1 MVLSHESEVFPVQRN
16 SAALLKASNDDSL
29 QVRLQVLA
37 QEAVSVVM
45 EADPAH
51 SKELLGL
58 FVADLF
64 SQVAE
69 QERTEERR
77 QRQAEGIAAA
87 KARGVRF
94 GKKSKPLPDNFEEV
108 RHAWRNKE
116 LTLQE
121 AAMACGMAKTTFYNA
136 VERAEQ
142 AEGKTDDG
150 KKKDAYRGR
159 TPDSIHHHQSPP
171 SPHPGAGGAV

>member
-1 MVLSHESEVFPVQRN
+1 MKDEVFLVN
-16 SAALLKASNDDSL
+16 GKALNLPNDDSL
-29 QVRLQVLA
+29 QTRLQALA

-51 SKELLGL
+51 SKELLGR

-64 SQVAE
+64 SQMTE
-69 QERTEERR
+69 QEHREERR

-94 GKKSKPLPDNFEEV
+94 GKKAKPLPENFEEV
-108 RHAWRNKE
+108 RRAWRNKE

-121 AAMACGMAKTTFYNA
+121 AATACGMAKTTFYNA

-142 AEGKTDDG
+142 AEGKEDG
-150 KKKDAYRGR
+150 KKKDTSRGR
-159 TPDSIHHHQSPP
+159 ASDVHHHQSPP
-171 SPHPGAGGAV
+171 LSHTGIGGAV

>member
-1 MVLSHESEVFPVQRN
+1 MRGSTAAAIVDDASVQ
-16 SAALLKASNDDSL
+16 A
-29 QVRLQVLA
+29 RLQALA

-51 SKELLGL
+51 GKELLGL

-64 SQVAE
+64 SRIAE
-69 QERTEERR
+69 QERREERH

-94 GKKSKPLPDNFEEV
+94 GKKSKLLPENFEEV
-108 RHAWRNKE
+108 RRAWRSKE

-121 AAMACGMAKTTFYNA
+121 AAIACGMAKTTFYNA

-142 AEGKTDDG
+142 AEGRADDG
-150 KKKDAYRGR
+150 KKKDASRGR
-159 TPDSIHHHQSPP
+159 IPDAIHHHQGP
-171 SPHPGAGGAV
+171 SLSHPGAGGIV

>member
-1 MVLSHESEVFPVQRN
+1 MRSSTVKSMEALSKDDATVQIQ
-16 SAALLKASNDDSL
+16 LQSL
-29 QVRLQVLA
+29 AEEIVS
-37 QEAVSVVM
+37 AVS
-45 EADPAH
+45 ELDPACR
-51 SKELLGL
+51 KEVLGL

-94 GKKSKPLPDNFEEV
+94 GKKTKPLPENFEEV
-108 RHAWRNKE
+108 RRAWRSKE

-121 AAMACGMAKTTFYNA
+121 AAAACGMAKTTFYNA

-142 AEGKTDDG
+142 AEGRPDDG
-150 KKKDAYRGR
+150 KKKGRGR
-159 TPDSIHHHQSPP
+159 PVDPVHHHQSPP
-171 SPHPGAGGAV
+171 LSHPGAGGAV

>member
-1 MVLSHESEVFPVQRN
+1 MADDTSVQ
-16 SAALLKASNDDSL
+16 A
-29 QVRLQVLA
+29 RLQALA

-51 SKELLGL
+51 GKELLGL

-69 QERTEERR
+69 QERKVERH

-94 GKKSKPLPDNFEEV
+94 GKKSKPLPGNFEEV

-121 AAMACGMAKTTFYNA
+121 AAAACGMAKTTFYNA

-142 AEGKTDDG
+142 AEGRTDDG
-150 KKKDAYRGR
+150 KKKGRGR
-159 TPDSIHHHQSPP
+159 ISDPVHHHQSP
-171 SPHPGAGGAV
+171 SLSHPGAGGVV

>member
-1 MVLSHESEVFPVQRN
+1 MRGSTVAPM
-16 SAALLKASNDDSL
+16 ADDTS
-29 QVRLQVLA
+29 VEARLQALA
-37 QEAVSVVM
+37 QEAVSVVLA
-45 EADPAH
+45 ADPAH
-51 SKELLGL
+51 GKELLGL
-58 FVADLF
+58 FGADLF

-69 QERTEERR
+69 QERKVERH

-94 GKKSKPLPDNFEEV
+94 GKKSKPLPENFEEV

-121 AAMACGMAKTTFYNA
+121 AAAACGMAKTTFYNA

-142 AEGKTDDG
+142 AEDG
-150 KKKDAYRGR
+150 KKKGRGR
-159 TPDSIHHHQSPP
+159 TAEAHHSTTPTVSQT
-171 SPHPGAGGAV
+171 GIGGTV

>member
-1 MVLSHESEVFPVQRN
+1 MRHST
-16 SAALLKASNDDSL
+16 AAPIADDASL
-29 QVRLQVLA
+29 QARLQALA

-51 SKELLGL
+51 GKELLGL

-69 QERTEERR
+69 QERKVERH

-94 GKKSKPLPDNFEEV
+94 GKKMKPLPDNFEEV

-121 AAMACGMAKTTFYNA
+121 AAAACGMAKTTFYNA

-142 AEGKTDDG
+142 AEGRAEDG
-150 KKKDAYRGR
+150 KKKGRGR
-159 TPDSIHHHQSPP
+159 TSDSIHHHQSPP

>member
-1 MVLSHESEVFPVQRN
+1 MPSSTAKPMEALPKDDATVQ
-16 SAALLKASNDDSL
+16 SQL
-29 QVRLQVLA
+29 QNLA
-37 QEAVSVVM
+37 EEIVSAVS
-45 EADPAH
+45 ELDP
-51 SKELLGL
+51 SCRKEVLGL

-94 GKKSKPLPDNFEEV
+94 GKKTKPLPENFEEV
-108 RHAWRNKE
+108 RRAWRNKE

-121 AAMACGMAKTTFYNA
+121 AATACGMAKTTFYNA

-142 AEGKTDDG
+142 AEGRADDA
-150 KKKDAYRGR
+150 KKKDAHRGR
-159 TPDSIHHHQSPP
+159 ISDSVHHHQSP
-171 SPHPGAGGAV
+171 SLPHPGAGGAV

>member
-1 MVLSHESEVFPVQRN
+1 MRGSTVAPMADEASVQ
-16 SAALLKASNDDSL
+16 A
-29 QVRLQVLA
+29 RLQALA

-51 SKELLGL
+51 GKELLGL

-69 QERTEERR
+69 QERKVERH

-121 AAMACGMAKTTFYNA
+121 AATACGMAKTTFYNA

-142 AEGKTDDG
+142 VEGRTDDG
-150 KKKDAYRGR
+150 KKKGRGR
-159 TPDSIHHHQSPP
+159 ISDPVHHHQSP
-171 SPHPGAGGAV
+171 SLSHPGAGGVV

>member
-1 MVLSHESEVFPVQRN
+1 MRGSTVAPMADEASVQ
-16 SAALLKASNDDSL
+16 A
-29 QVRLQVLA
+29 RLQALA

-51 SKELLGL
+51 GKELLGL

-69 QERTEERR
+69 QERKVERH

-121 AAMACGMAKTTFYNA
+121 AATACGMAKTTFYNA

-142 AEGKTDDG
+142 AEGRTDDG
-150 KKKDAYRGR
+150 KKKGRGR
-159 TPDSIHHHQSPP
+159 ISDPVHHHQSP
-171 SPHPGAGGAV
+171 SLSHPRAGGAV

>member
-1 MVLSHESEVFPVQRN
+1 MADDTSVQ
-16 SAALLKASNDDSL
+16 A
-29 QVRLQVLA
+29 RLQALA

-51 SKELLGL
+51 GKELLGL

-69 QERTEERR
+69 QERKVERH

-94 GKKSKPLPDNFEEV
+94 GKKSKPLPGNFEEV

-121 AAMACGMAKTTFYNA
+121 AAAACGMAKTTFYNA

-142 AEGKTDDG
+142 AEGRTDDG
-150 KKKDAYRGR
+150 KKKGRGR
-159 TPDSIHHHQSPP
+159 ISDPVHHHQSP
-171 SPHPGAGGAV
+171 SLSRPGAGGVV

>member
-1 MVLSHESEVFPVQRN
+1 MRGSTVAPMADEASVQ
-16 SAALLKASNDDSL
+16 A
-29 QVRLQVLA
+29 RLQALA

-51 SKELLGL
+51 GKELLGL

-69 QERTEERR
+69 QERKVERH

-121 AAMACGMAKTTFYNA
+121 AATACGMAKTTFYNA

-142 AEGKTDDG
+142 AEGRTDDG
-150 KKKDAYRGR
+150 KKKGRGR
-159 TPDSIHHHQSPP
+159 ISDPVHHHQSP
-171 SPHPGAGGAV
+171 SLSHPGAGGVV

>member
-1 MVLSHESEVFPVQRN
+1 MRSSTAK
-16 SAALLKASNDDSL
+16 SMAALPKDDTAVQSQLQSL
-29 QVRLQVLA
+29 AEEIVS
-37 QEAVSVVM
+37 AVS
-45 EADPAH
+45 ELDP
-51 SKELLGL
+51 SSRKEVLGL

-94 GKKSKPLPDNFEEV
+94 GKKTKPLPENFEEV

-121 AAMACGMAKTTFYNA
+121 AATACGMAKTTFYNA

-142 AEGKTDDG
+142 AEGRADDG
-150 KKKDAYRGR
+150 KKKGRGR
-159 TPDSIHHHQSPP
+159 TPDSIHHHQSP
-171 SPHPGAGGAV
+171 SLSHPGAGGVV

>member
-1 MVLSHESEVFPVQRN
+1 MN
-16 SAALLKASNDDSL
+16 GNDNL
-29 QVRLQVLA
+29 QVRLQALA
-37 QEAVSVVM
+37 QEAVSAVM
-45 EADPAH
+45 EVDPAH
-51 SKELLGL
+51 GKELLGL

-69 QERTEERR
+69 QERREERH

-94 GKKSKPLPDNFEEV
+94 GKKSKPLPENFEEV

-121 AAMACGMAKTTFYNA
+121 AAAACGMAKTTFYNA

-142 AEGKTDDG
+142 AEGKAEGG

-159 TPDSIHHHQSPP
+159 ISDAAHHHQSP
-171 SPHPGAGGAV
+171 SFSHPGAS

>member
-1 MVLSHESEVFPVQRN
+1 MQSSTARSTEALPKDDVAVQHQ
-16 SAALLKASNDDSL
+16 LQSL
-29 QVRLQVLA
+29 A
-37 QEAVSVVM
+37 EEIVSVVSKL
-45 EADPAH
+45 DP
-51 SKELLGL
+51 SCRKESLGL

-69 QERTEERR
+69 QERKEESR

-121 AAMACGMAKTTFYNA
+121 AAAACGMAKSTFYNA
-136 VERAEQ
+136 AARAEQ
-142 AEGKTDDG
+142 AEGRADDG
-150 KKKDAYRGR
+150 KKKEAHRGR
-159 TPDSIHHHQSPP
+159 ISDPVHHPQSPP
-171 SPHPGAGGAV
+171 LSHPGAGGAV